1 MENKIKLICI
11 DMDGTLLNNNHEISK
26 ENKEALKKAR
36 DLGVNIAITT
46 GRLFNSARYYSDLI
60 GINTAVIASN
70 GAYINTNYNKK
81 PLLEVP
87 LSKDMI
93 IKIYKIVSKYG
104 LFPNFNSHNTVL
116 RENPIEDTHA
126 YYIMNKGLSGD
137 KKIKFIVDADTF
149 EKTLL
154 EFKDNIYKCIVI
166 EDGENKDNLWAAK
179 KELKE
184 IFGNKLHIVSSGNN
198 NFEVM
203 LGTVSKGNAVEFLA
217 KELSISPSEVMCIGD
232 SENDLSMIE
241 FAGVGVAMANA
252 LDSVKATADYITDT
266 NNNSGVAKAIEHFV
280 LT

>member
-1 MENKIKLICI
+1 MPLTPQQIENEIKKLQ
-11 DMDGTLLNNNHEISK
+11 TRNHELEQK
-26 ENKEALKKAR
+26 
-36 DLGVNIAITT
+36 
-46 GRLFNSARYYSDLI
+46 
-60 GINTAVIASN
+60 
-70 GAYINTNYNKK
+70 INTNYNKK